1 MGSLDVV
8 ASSPHAVLFPFMSK
22 GHTIPLLHLT
32 RLLLHRKLSVTIITT
47 PLNLPFISTS
57 LSDTAA
63 SFVTIPFPTH
73 IDDTIPD
80 NIESTD
86 KLPCMSLFVPF
97 ANATKRMKP
106 DFDRVL
112 SEFDRVDFLVSDGFL
127 SWTYE
132 SAASLNIK
140 RIVTYGMCAYACSIS
155 SDNFYL
161 LMDKRLDSV
170 DELFESRSF
179 PWIKLCSDDFGDPW
193 NRPDP
198 TGPMLDFITE
208 VIHSANKSFGMICNS
223 VYELERPFVDYWA
236 NNCNPKP
243 FCLGPLCLSEPI
255 NKAQIEKRKWIEWL
269 DLNGP
274 EAGPVL
280 YAAFGSQAALSET
293 QLQELAKGLE
303 SSGVRFLWVVKSG
316 DLRKIENW
324 DVGFTKRVKE
334 RGMVVSD
341 WVNQREIL
349 SHEAVKGFLSHCG
362 WNSVTESLCAG
373 VPILAWPMMA
383 EQHLNARMVVEEL
396 KVGVRAETC
405 DGTVRGF
412 VKAEGVERSV
422 NRLFGDEEV
431 RRRVAEVKE
440 MAAAAVA
447 EGGSSWRALTELIDE
462 ASRK

>member
-22 GHTIPLLHLT
+22 GHTIPLLHLA

-73 IDDTIPD
+73 IDDTI
-80 NIESTD
+80 
-86 KLPCMSLFVPF
+86 LVPF

-140 RIVTYGMCAYACSIS
+140 HIVTYGMCAYACSIHR
-155 SDNFYL
+155 DNFHL
-161 LMDKRLDSV
+161 LMLDKRLDSV
-170 DELFESRSF
+170 DELFESPSF
-179 PWIKLCSDDFGDPW
+179 PWIKLCSDELGDPW

-198 TGPMLDFITE
+198 TGPLLDFITE
-208 VIHSANKSFGMICNS
+208 VIHSANKSFGIIFNS

-236 NNCNPKP
+236 KSCNSKP
-243 FCLGPLCLSEPI
+243 FCLGPLCLSEP
-255 NKAQIEKRKWIEWL
+255 KAQFEKRKWIEWL

-280 YAAFGSQAALSET
+280 YAAFGTQAALSET

-316 DLRKIENW
+316 DLRKIETW
-324 DVGFTKRVKE
+324 DVGFLKRVKE

-422 NRLFGDEEV
+422 KRLFGDDEV

-462 ASRK
+462 AIMK